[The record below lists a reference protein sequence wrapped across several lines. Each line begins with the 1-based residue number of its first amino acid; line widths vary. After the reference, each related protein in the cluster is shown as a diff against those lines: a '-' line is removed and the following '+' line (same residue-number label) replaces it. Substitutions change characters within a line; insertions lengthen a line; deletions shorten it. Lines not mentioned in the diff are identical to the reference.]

1 MVWVTVGRV
10 ISVSISSSNFSKK
23 FPIRFGLRAKLL
35 LLSSFLFVIPWFGY
49 QYVWEMEKYLRFGQE
64 QTIVGTARALA
75 TALHERSNLFN
86 NQASFLPS
94 VEKGKDLYGYQFK
107 EPIQL
112 DGLKTDWINYSQ
124 RAHYYDAKQHLLP
137 TLSNKQSKAEKI
149 SLHFSAS
156 VAKYDKHLYLFFSV
170 KDDSVIYRG
179 KNTRSVVNN
188 DHIELAF
195 DDNNN
200 NFNRFVISNKSAGW
214 ISAFHVETETNSL
227 LTNNQKI
234 TPAPKIQGQWINTPQ
249 GYNIE
254 LRLPLNDI
262 GDKIAFAVHD
272 VDTLDGDISASI
284 GSASPKQAETL
295 GTILVP
301 SPEIERIVKGMRYTN
316 SSIWVVD
323 QHHRVLASAGSLLNA
338 GGVWQKNTLI
348 NTDSTTELN
357 NGLWQKFKHS
367 FLLPLYYKVLTKP
380 PSQFIDQLYDA
391 QHLTGE
397 HIISALSGHAKSQ
410 WRLTTDKQAL
420 VLSAAYPI
428 YIDDKVKGV
437 VIVEETTNGIRTLRN
452 KALEKLFSIILGIMI
467 LGALTFVL
475 FATRISSRIR
485 RLSNQAEQAID
496 DHGRITGEVIAST
509 ANDEI
514 GDLSRSFARAVN
526 RLSQYNHYLENMSSR
541 LSHELRTPI
550 AVVKTSLEVLALE
563 SSKNEIINQ
572 QISTK
577 SSTDSETNNKSTH
590 LTSPTSQVSNPYIER
605 AQTGINTLN
614 LILTNMSEATHLE
627 QMLANTEKSLFS
639 ITKLIKGCTLG
650 YQSIYPT
657 TEISLIDQT
666 DDNISK
672 NINTDIK
679 MIGSPEHI
687 VQLLDKVVNN
697 AVEFSDDNKVTI
709 TLEQQSTT
717 LLLKVSNNGVH
728 LPDAMLNSLFD
739 SMVSIRSQSKQVQPH
754 LGLGLYIARLICNFH
769 HGKISAENK
778 FTPNGVTISISLPLN
793 NLM

>member
-1 MVWVTVGRV
+1 MVWVIVGRV
-10 ISVSISSSNFSKK
+10 INLSISSLQNIKK

-94 VEKGKDLYGYQFK
+94 VEKGKDLYGYQFN

-112 DGLKTDWINYSQ
+112 DGLPKDWFNYAS
-124 RAHYYDAKQHLLP
+124 RAHYYDAKDQILPPNNQLENTTKNNSLNNSENKLLKKSP
-137 TLSNKQSKAEKI
+137 PI
-149 SLHFSAS
+149 SLSFSAS
-156 VAKYDKHLYLFFSV
+156 VAKYDKYLYLFFNV
-170 KDDSVIYRG
+170 KDDHVIYRG
-179 KNTRSVVNN
+179 NNARSVVNN

-200 NFNRFVISNKSAGW
+200 NFNRFIISNKGAGW
-214 ISAFHVETETNSL
+214 LSAFHVENITENDGNFS
-227 LTNNQKI
+227 QKM
-234 TPAPKIQGQWINTPQ
+234 TPAPKIQGQLTTTAQ

-254 LRLPLNDI
+254 LRLPLNNI

-272 VDTLDGDISASI
+272 VDEPHGNIMSSI
-284 GSASPKQAETL
+284 GSANPKQAETL

-338 GGVWQKNTLI
+338 GGVWQKNLQP
-348 NTDSTTELN
+348 NTSTSSNVKEN
-357 NGLWQKFKHS
+357 LWQQFKRS
-367 FLLPLYYKVLTKP
+367 LLLPLYYKVLTKP

-391 QHLTGE
+391 QHLTGD
-397 HIISALSGHAKSQ
+397 HIISALNGEATSQ

-428 YIDDKVKGV
+428 YINNKVKGV

-452 KALEKLFSIILGIMI
+452 LALEKLFSIILAIMI
-467 LGALTFVL
+467 LGALTFTL
-475 FATRISSRIR
+475 FATRISSRIS
-485 RLSNQAEQAID
+485 RLSNQAELAID
-496 DHGRITGEVIAST
+496 EHGRITGEVKAST

-526 RLSQYNHYLENMSSR
+526 RLSQYNHYLENMSAR

-563 SSKNEIINQ
+563 GSKPH
-572 QISTK
+572 
-577 SSTDSETNNKSTH
+577 DTNNTQNQNQA
-590 LTSPTSQVSNPYIER
+590 TNAYIDR

-614 LILTNMSEATHLE
+614 LILTNMSEATRLE
-627 QMLANTEKSLFS
+627 QMLANTEKSSFDIS
-639 ITKLIKGCTLG
+639 KLIKGCTLG
-650 YQSIYPT
+650 YQAIYPDVKF
-657 TEISLIDQT
+657 SLTNENLT
-666 DDNISK
+666 DSENR
-672 NINTDIK
+672 IN
-679 MIGSPEHI
+679 MLGSPEHI
-687 VQLLDKVVNN
+687 VQLLDKVINN
-697 AVEFSDDNKVTI
+697 AVEFSNDKFVEI
-709 TLEQQSTT
+709 SLVQQSNKI
-717 LLLKVSNNGVH
+717 LLKISNNGAH
-728 LPDAMLNSLFD
+728 LPNNMLNSLFD
-739 SMVSIRSQSKQVQPH
+739 SMVSVRSQSKQAQPH

-769 HGKISAENK
+769 HGEINAENK
-778 FTPNGVTISISLPLN
+778 FSPDGVNLLISLPLSN
-793 NLM
+793 A